1 MQHSRRNFIRK
12 AGNATIGLSALTVF
26 NPLYANG
33 LETASKKI
41 THLSAKDAAQDEDF
55 WYQVQKAYRQSP
67 HFINLESGYFS
78 PEPLEVLESQFDNI
92 KMINEQ
98 PSFYMRRRQHD
109 DKLAIKQQLAEFAG
123 VSADEIVI
131 TRNTTEALDT
141 IILGMDLKP
150 GDEAV
155 MTDQDYGSMLEAFEM
170 RARRFGIVNK
180 VITIPLRPKND
191 NEIIDAYEKAITKKT
206 KVLLVTHL
214 INLTG
219 QILPVKAITEM
230 AHSKG
235 IEVIVDAAHSFAH
248 IEYKIPDLDCD
259 YYGTSLHKWLC
270 CPLGTGMMY
279 MRKDKIEK
287 TWPLFGD
294 VKQPVDSITKFE
306 HIGTHPVSTNLT
318 IAAAI
323 KFHNSIGSKRKEE
336 RLRYLKNYWVTRVKD
351 LPKVIINTPLE
362 DDRSCGLA
370 NFAIEGMKPNA
381 VADYLYD
388 KHKIFT
394 VGINRTSVKGV
405 RVTPHLY
412 TTKPEL
418 DLLVKAIKEL
428 SAT

>member
-1 MQHSRRNFIRK
+1 MLHSRRNFIRK
-12 AGNATIGLSALTVF
+12 AGNATLGLSALTVF
-26 NPLYANG
+26 NPLHANSV
-33 LETASKKI
+33 ETAGKKI
-41 THLSAKDAAQDEDF
+41 NHLSAKDAAQDEDF

-67 HFINLESGYFS
+67 HFINLESGYYS

-98 PSFYMRRRQHD
+98 PSFYMRRRQQG
-109 DKLAIKQQLAEFAG
+109 DKKAIKEQLADFAG

-155 MTDQDYGSMLEAFEM
+155 MTDQDYGSMLETFEM

-180 VITIPLRPKND
+180 VISIPLHPKND
-191 NEIIDAYEKAITKKT
+191 NEIVDAYEKAITNKT
-206 KVLLVTHL
+206 KVILVTHL

-219 QILPVKAITEM
+219 QILPARAIAEM
-230 AHSKG
+230 AHAKG
-235 IEVIVDAAHSFAH
+235 IEVIVDAAHSFAQLD
-248 IEYKIPDLDCD
+248 YKIPELDCD
-259 YYGTSLHKWLC
+259 YYGASLHKWLC
-270 CPLGTGMMY
+270 CPLGTGIMY
-279 MRKDKIEK
+279 MKKEKIEK

-294 VKQPVDSITKFE
+294 TGQPEDSITKFE

-318 IAAAI
+318 IASAI

-336 RLRYLKNYWVTRVKD
+336 RLRYLKNYWINQVKD
-351 LPKVIINTPLE
+351 LPKVVINTPFE
-362 DDRSCGLA
+362 DERSCALA
-370 NFAIEGMKPNA
+370 NFAIEGMQPKV

-394 VGINRTSVKGV
+394 VGINREAIKGV

-412 TTKPEL
+412 TTKAEL
-418 DLLVKAIKEL
+418 DLLVKAIQEL
-428 SAT
+428 SMT

>member
-1 MQHSRRNFIRK
+1 MYHSRRNFIKK
-12 AGNATIGLSALTVF
+12 AGNATIALSVFSFF
-26 NPLYANG
+26 NPLYAQKVG
-33 LETASKKI
+33 EASKKI
-41 THLSAKDAAQDEDF
+41 ANLSPKQASQDEAF

-78 PEPLEVLESQFDNI
+78 PEPLVVMESQFDNI

-98 PSFYMRRRQHD
+98 PSFYMRRRQQE
-109 DKLAIKQQLAEFAG
+109 DKKAIKKQLADFAG

-141 IILGMDLKP
+141 IILGMDLKA

-155 MTDQDYGSMLEAFEM
+155 MTDQDYGSMLETFEM
-170 RARRFGIVNK
+170 RARRFGIKNK
-180 VITIPLRPKND
+180 IITIPLHPKND
-191 NEIIDAYEKAITKKT
+191 NEILDAYETAITKKT
-206 KVLLVTHL
+206 KVILVTHL

-219 QILPVKAITEM
+219 QILPVRKLCEM
-230 AHSKG
+230 AHAKG
-235 IEVIVDAAHSFAH
+235 VEVIVDAAHSFAH
-248 IEYKIPDLDCD
+248 LDYKIPELDCD

-279 MRKDKIEK
+279 MKKDKIEK

-294 VKQPVDSITKFE
+294 VGQPVDNIAKFE

-336 RLRYLKNYWVTRVKD
+336 RLRYLKNYWVNKVKD
-351 LPKVIINTPLE
+351 MPKVIINTPFE
-362 DDRSCGLA
+362 DARSCGLA
-370 NFAIEGMKPNA
+370 NFAIEGMKPND

-388 KHKIFT
+388 NHKIFT
-394 VGINRTSVKGV
+394 VGINRESVKGV

-412 TTKPEL
+412 TTLPEL
-418 DLLVKAIKEL
+418 DLLVGAISEL
-428 SAT
+428 SSK